1 MNVLLSIKHEFAT
14 KILKGEKIYEF
25 RKSKFN
31 PKKKVNKVYIYS
43 SGPEKKIVGR
53 FRIEK
58 VFEDT
63 PSNLWKS
70 FNEFG
75 GIEKQ
80 DFFKYYE
87 QKDIGYA
94 FKIKDLE
101 IFEPSIDPRQ
111 IFENFK
117 SPQNFC
123 YLSDE
128 DMLKIDK
135 DSKNP
140 KIGDYNKNSLSNEN
154 LITRLLSESEIDQLD
169 RLLIPYLSKKYP
181 NFESWLQKAKS
192 DIKEGNRIAFGEW
205 AFGKLVSTIILKP
218 TISGTVE
225 LKSLFV
231 DPDFQ
236 GMGRGPQIY
245 EIAENQCLK
254 MNFKKIIVDTF
265 CEDNDIVHFLIGN
278 GYKIY
283 GKEDL
288 YGNGNES
295 YLFSKTLKPQ
305 YVGDPYD
312 WEAITKWLVENH
324 FGFEVV
330 EVHPIVKKRALDFS
344 IKKTINSNFE
354 IKGLIEV
361 KDTLVD
367 QDPVSMLYQKSVD
380 GGYHVPIFIG
390 REFKSRAVDFAKEKG
405 VILIDGKGISEIS
418 GLQPPDISKKGIRG
432 ILLPIK
438 PEFYQKIILQNLN
451 KFVYFKG
458 APLGKALK
466 KGDSIVFYVE
476 SPRKEI
482 SAYGTVT
489 SISIDKPEIQWKSF
503 GKKSVFD
510 KKDFI
515 RFANSKR
522 EILAIEIKDFVEI
535 NPIEHNEIIK
545 IVPAKLLSGGYIDK
559 NTVDKLI
566 NI

>member
-1 MNVLLSIKHEFAT
+1 MNVLLSIKPKFAAQ
-14 KILKGEKIYEF
+14 ILKGDKIYEF

-43 SGPEKKIVGR
+43 SGPVKKIVGS
-53 FRIEK
+53 FRIGEILESTPADLWEK
-58 VFEDT
+58 C
-63 PSNLWKS
+63 
-70 FNEFG
+70 NEFG
-75 GIEKQ
+75 GIEKP

-87 QKDIGYA
+87 QKKIGYA

-101 IFEPSIDPRQ
+101 VFETPIDPRK
-111 IFENFK
+111 IFVNFK
-117 SPQNFC
+117 PPQS
-123 YLSDE
+123 YLYLNERDTSNIEDDSNRTKISD
-128 DMLKIDK
+128 
-135 DSKNP
+135 
-140 KIGDYNKNSLSNEN
+140 YTKNSFSNEKS
-154 LITRLLSESEIDQLD
+154 ITRLLSDSEIDQLD

-181 NFESWLQKAKS
+181 NFESWLQKAKN
-192 DIKEGNRIAFGEW
+192 DIKEGSRIAFGEW

-254 MNFKKIIVDTF
+254 MNFKKIVADTF
-265 CEDNDIVHFLIGN
+265 CGDNDIVHFLIGN

-295 YLFSKTLKPQ
+295 YLFSKTLNPQ

-361 KDTLVD
+361 KDTIVD
-367 QDPVSMLYQKSVD
+367 QDPVSMLYQKTLD
-380 GGYHVPIFIG
+380 GGYHIPIFIG
-390 REFKSRAVDFAKEKG
+390 RDFKSRAIDFAEEKG
-405 VILIDGKGISEIS
+405 VILIDGKGIAEIS
-418 GLQPPDISKKGIRG
+418 GLQAPEMSKNGIRG

-438 PEFYQKIILQNLN
+438 PEFYQKIILQNLS
-451 KFVYFKG
+451 KFIYFKG
-458 APLGKALK
+458 APYGKSLK

-482 SAYGTVT
+482 SAYGTIT
-489 SISIDKPEIQWKSF
+489 SISIDKPEIQWKLF
-503 GKKSVFD
+503 GEKSVFD
-510 KKDFI
+510 KKDFF
-515 RFANSKR
+515 RFAKSKR
-522 EILAIEIKDFVEI
+522 DILAIGIKDFVEI
-535 NPIEHNEIIK
+535 KPIEHADIMQ

-559 NTVDKLI
+559 KTMDKLI
-566 NI
+566 K

>member
-1 MNVLLSIKHEFAT
+1 MNVLLSIKPKFAT

-43 SGPEKKIVGR
+43 SGPEKKIVGS
-53 FRIEK
+53 FRIDK

-63 PSNLWKS
+63 PSNIWRK

-87 QKDIGYA
+87 QKEIGYA

-101 IFEPSIDPRQ
+101 VFEPSIDPRE
-111 IFENFK
+111 IFDNFK

-123 YLSDE
+123 YLNDG
-128 DMLKIDK
+128 DTLKINK

-140 KIGDYNKNSLSNEN
+140 KISDYTKKSHSNEK

-169 RLLIPYLSKKYP
+169 RLLVPHLSKKYP

-192 DIKEGNRIAFGEW
+192 GIKKGTRIAFGEW
-205 AFGKLVSTIILKP
+205 AFGNLISTVILKP

-236 GMGRGPQIY
+236 RMGRGPQIY
-245 EIAENQCLK
+245 DIAEKQCLK
-254 MNFKKIIVDTF
+254 MNFKKIVVDTF

-312 WEAITKWLVENH
+312 WEAITKWLIENH

-330 EVHPIVKKRALDFS
+330 KVHPIVKKRALDFS

-361 KDTLVD
+361 KDTRVD

-390 REFKSRAVDFAKEKG
+390 REFKSRAIDFAEEKG
-405 VILIDGKGISEIS
+405 VILIDEKGITEIS
-418 GLQPPDISKKGIRG
+418 GLQPPEISKQGIRG

-438 PEFYQKIILQNLN
+438 PEFYQNIILQKLN
-451 KFVYFKG
+451 EFVYFKG
-458 APLGKALK
+458 APFGKELK

-482 SAYGTVT
+482 SAYGTIT

-503 GKKSVFD
+503 GEKSVFD
-510 KKDFI
+510 KKDFF

-522 EILAIEIKDFVEI
+522 EILAIEIKNFVEI
-535 NPIEHNEIIK
+535 KPIEHDEIIQ

-559 NTVDKLI
+559 NTMDKLI
-566 NI
+566 K